1 MGKPAASLVNRRR
14 IDRGVTD
21 IHEFDL
27 SIQPNHERSP
37 VAHAVRTQDSISLR
51 HFAIGEIAEQREI
64 QFQLFGEDS
73 LGGDIVG

>member
-1 MGKPAASLVNRRR
+1 MGEPAACFVNRRR
-14 IDRGVTD
+14 IDRGVAD

-27 SIQPNHERSP
+27 SIEAHHERSP